1 MRWYCLMVRC
11 VPAFINLL
19 PVGVGQSRPICD
31 AYRLY
36 SERNHMIVCPVIPG
50 LGRAMLPC

>member
-1 MRWYCLMVRC
+1 MRWFCLMVRGI
-11 VPAFINLL
+11 PAIINLL
-19 PVGVGQSRPICD
+19 PLGVGQNRPFCD